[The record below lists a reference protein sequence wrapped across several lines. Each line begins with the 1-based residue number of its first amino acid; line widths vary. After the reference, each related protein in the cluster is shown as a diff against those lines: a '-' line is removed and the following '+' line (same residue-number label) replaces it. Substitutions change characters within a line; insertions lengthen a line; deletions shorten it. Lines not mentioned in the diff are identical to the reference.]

1 VLPDKRVADH
11 QLGRVSEFGRRR
23 RRSCRLFN
31 GLPVDHDPAVSQR
44 MPADLK
50 TEALFASGHKK
61 V

>member
-11 QLGRVSEFGRRR
+11 QLGRVSEFGRQR

-31 GLPVDHDPAVSQR
+31 DRSTTILSVSQR
-44 MPADLK
+44 MRADLK
-50 TEALFASGHKK
+50 TEALFAGGHKK